1 MRMQLISERQ
11 NPLLK
16 RNEVLV
22 SLDYDGKSTVSK
34 AELQKTVSEE
44 LKAALDSVEI
54 TRIISEVGIPR
65 GKAWVKIWKDKK
77 IPNYSEAKKPKE
89 GEVAAEAPAQ

>member
-16 RNEVLV
+16 RNEVMV

-34 AELQKTVSEE
+34 AELQKMISED

-77 IPNYSEAKKPKE
+77 IPNYSQAKKTKE
-89 GEVAAEAPAQ
+89 GEAPAQ